1 MFNLNEDP
9 YEQANLAHNTAF
21 RAARARL
28 QKRLAAWIEKTADK
42 FDLPKVTE

>member
-21 RAARARL
+21 GEKRKELDDRL
-28 QKRLAAWIEKTADK
+28 RQWIAETGDEFAMPE
-42 FDLPKVTE
+42 L